1 MMNSRP
7 SLSPYQ
13 KLRIVFLAVAANL
26 LFFLEPAAGGEP
38 VRVMTFNIRYGTAP
52 DEENAWPHRRELV
65 FKVIRDFSP
74 EFLGLQYALRSQ
86 LDELES
92 ELPEF
97 TRVGVGRDADGGGE
111 YSALLIRKARFDLSD
126 AGTFWLSDTP
136 ETPGSKTWGNTL
148 PRICTWARLL
158 ARTSGRRFVMINTH
172 WDHQSQPARLASGE
186 LMAKRIEELSAAGEP
201 VIVTGD
207 FNAAPNNPAF
217 EGLLER
223 ASMQDTFR
231 KVHPDETE
239 ISTFNGFGTVPRSP
253 KIDAVLVS
261 QEWSVQDAAIVR
273 THEGK
278 RYPSDHFPISAVVE
292 LNEAPADAK

>member
-1 MMNSRP
+1 MRMKNLGVLLVGTVLAL
-7 SLSPYQ
+7 SLQPVHAES
-13 KLRIVFLAVAANL
+13 
-26 LFFLEPAAGGEP
+26 
-38 VRVMTFNIRYGTAP
+38 VRVMSFNIRYGNAP
-52 DEENAWPHRRELV
+52 DGENAWPKRKKLV
-65 FKVIRDFSP
+65 AKVVKDEQP
-74 EFLGLQYALRSQ
+74 DLLGLQEALRDQ
-86 LDELES
+86 IDYLVDESGEYDK
-92 ELPEF
+92 
-97 TRVGVGRDADGGGE
+97 VGVGRERDGGGE
-111 YSALLIRKARFDLSD
+111 YSAILYRRSRFDLSD

-158 ARTSGRRFVMINTH
+158 DRTSGRRFVMINTH

-223 ASMQDTFR
+223 ASVQDSFR

-273 THEGK
+273 THEGQ
-278 RYPSDHFPISAVVE
+278 RYPSDHFPIKAIVE
-292 LNEAPADAK
+292 LDEVQADAK